1 MNELQ
6 LQWARDLIQQ
16 EIDIAVQDQGNH
28 TELSYALRW
37 LTTDKV
43 TALLAHIEELQA
55 SGKPVTYELLASAIG
70 EEESLEATV

>member
-37 LTTDKV
+37 LTTEKV
-43 TALLAHIEELQA
+43 AVLLERIEELQA
-55 SGKPVTYELLASAIG
+55 NGKPVTYELLASAIG
-70 EEESLEATV
+70 EEETV